1 MGKKSFKHKRKTNN
15 DIKFNICNFTP
26 KNFYLFIVPR
36 YNSFLFGIKNLNSIK
51 PNYEEI
57 DNIEKE
63 INECVNKYQNKNN
76 IKSINI
82 MPNFYK
88 IFKDMKKIDTKN
100 SEYGKNI
107 KFIIDILK
115 KNNEIITLKKIAEK
129 YNQLF
134 NIKIS
139 ITTVSRVLKRHLN
152 IRYLKTA
159 IKNPKLEEYNYMI
172 MSFIFIR
179 CIIRSI
185 SLKLNFVFIDETGF
199 LLENNNFY
207 SWRSREEEI
216 YLGAK
221 IKSKERLNLILGVS
235 KTKVIAKKFI
245 KGSVDSEMF
254 ISFLKDILKVLS
266 EEEKDNTMII
276 MDNATYHVS
285 KEVINFFKNN
295 RMKGLTICPYRS
307 PFNMIELVFRY
318 VKNII
323 YKNVYSNML
332 DLKNDVIKI
341 LESNHLKDTL
351 INLYKETLQKYII
364 FINNNI
370 DYNLDK

>member
-1 MGKKSFKHKRKTNN
+1 M
-15 DIKFNICNFTP
+15 
-26 KNFYLFIVPR
+26 
-36 YNSFLFGIKNLNSIK
+36 
-51 PNYEEI
+51 
-57 DNIEKE
+57 
-63 INECVNKYQNKNN
+63 
-76 IKSINI
+76 
-82 MPNFYK
+82 
-88 IFKDMKKIDTKN
+88 
-100 SEYGKNI
+100 
-107 KFIIDILK
+107 
-115 KNNEIITLKKIAEK
+115 
-129 YNQLF
+129 
-134 NIKIS
+134 
-139 ITTVSRVLKRHLN
+139 
-152 IRYLKTA
+152 
-159 IKNPKLEEYNYMI
+159 
-172 MSFIFIR
+172 
-179 CIIRSI
+179 
-185 SLKLNFVFIDETGF
+185 NFVFIDETGF

>member
-152 IRYLKTA
+152 IRYLK
-159 IKNPKLEEYNYMI
+159 
-172 MSFIFIR
+172 
-179 CIIRSI
+179 II
-185 SLKLNFVFIDETGF
+185 
-199 LLENNNFY
+199 
-207 SWRSREEEI
+207 
-216 YLGAK
+216 
-221 IKSKERLNLILGVS
+221 
-235 KTKVIAKKFI
+235 
-245 KGSVDSEMF
+245 
-254 ISFLKDILKVLS
+254 
-266 EEEKDNTMII
+266 
-276 MDNATYHVS
+276 
-285 KEVINFFKNN
+285 
-295 RMKGLTICPYRS
+295 
-307 PFNMIELVFRY
+307 
-318 VKNII
+318 
-323 YKNVYSNML
+323 
-332 DLKNDVIKI
+332 
-341 LESNHLKDTL
+341 
-351 INLYKETLQKYII
+351 
-364 FINNNI
+364 
-370 DYNLDK
+370 